1 MIEFIFLIL
10 FVCVSVVQMIG
21 VTKENQKIIYYS
33 KPLLMPLLALYYA
46 FGSLALNSFN
56 WLIVVALLFGCGG
69 DIFLMLKGK
78 ESYFLL
84 GMVSF
89 LLGHVFYIIAFIMS
103 MGTNI
108 LLFIVSGPILLIPVI
123 IIMLKTL
130 PKYKDSLGDM
140 KIRVFVY
147 MGAILFMHVT
157 AILRVSYYGLICAR
171 FFSVYLGSIL
181 FILSDSLIAINEFTE
196 RKVPNI
202 RIYVMATYILGQFLI
217 ALGMI
222 RI

>member
-10 FVCVSVVQMIG
+10 FICVSVAQIIAVA
-21 VTKENQKIIYYS
+21 KENQKLNFYT

-69 DIFLMLKGK
+69 DIFLMLEGK
-78 ESYFLL
+78 ESYFLI

-89 LLGHVFYIIAFIMS
+89 LLGHVFYIIAFLMS
-103 MGTNI
+103 MGTNY
-108 LLFIVSGPILLIPVI
+108 LLGAITLPILIIPVI
-123 IIMLKTL
+123 IILGWAF
-130 PKYKDSLGDM
+130 PKFKDGLGDM
-140 KIRVFVY
+140 KIPVFVY
-147 MGAILFMHVT
+147 MGAIVFMHVT
-157 AILRVSYYGLICAR
+157 AILRVTYYGLLCTR

-181 FILSDSLIAINEFTE
+181 FILSDSILAIGEFSE
-196 RKVPNI
+196 RKISHI
-202 RIYVMATYILGQFLI
+202 RVYTMSTYILGQFLI